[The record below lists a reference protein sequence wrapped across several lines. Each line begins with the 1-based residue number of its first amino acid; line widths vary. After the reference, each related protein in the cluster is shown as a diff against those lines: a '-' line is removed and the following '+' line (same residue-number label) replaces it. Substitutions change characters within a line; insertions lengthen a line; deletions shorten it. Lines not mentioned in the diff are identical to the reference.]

1 MFNWHG
7 TCHSVLL
14 YNLYI
19 RSLLLLSLSYSSLL
33 ATGLHTPFM
42 VRDALE
48 PVNLNNSNQDQ

>member
-19 RSLLLLSLSYSSLL
+19 PSLLLLSLSYSSLL
-33 ATGLHTPFM
+33 AAGLHTPFM
-42 VRDALE
+42 VRDGIGACKLE
-48 PVNLNNSNQDQ
+48 QQ